1 MRLCRDKQLLN
12 NHGTT
17 MEQLFNN
24 YLTTMEQPWNNS
36 LTANKKS
43 ACWMF
48 FPTGAFVIVW
58 P

>member
-12 NHGTT
+12 NYGTI
-17 MEQLFNN
+17 
-24 YLTTMEQPWNNS
+24 WNNS